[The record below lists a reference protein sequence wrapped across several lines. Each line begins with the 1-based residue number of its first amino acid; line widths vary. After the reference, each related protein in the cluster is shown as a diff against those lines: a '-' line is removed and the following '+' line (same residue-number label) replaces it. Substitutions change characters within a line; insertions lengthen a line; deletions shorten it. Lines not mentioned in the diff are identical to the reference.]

1 MKIYNSDFA
10 AGDMQFSSLLCGDNT
25 SEIGG

>member
-1 MKIYNSDFA
+1 MEIYNSDFA
-10 AGDMQFSSLLCGDNT
+10 AGDMQFSGLLRGDNA